1 LLNKRGNVF
10 FKKIIPTLHFPGHF
24 LKQNW
29 GMRKAFS
36 IGILEGCILICNV
49 SQLSWMP
56 LDLSFLGSLKIELHV
71 IPESGIHS
79 MPK

>member
-1 LLNKRGNVF
+1 
-10 FKKIIPTLHFPGHF
+10 
-24 LKQNW
+24 
-29 GMRKAFS
+29 
-36 IGILEGCILICNV
+36 LEGCILICNV